1 MKFLSLRTVYRV
13 FPIIKHSKLWDHAL
27 SRPLV
32 LLTWNF
38 KHLFVSSSTI
48 NMPNFIEIGWEIREK
63 SRNADG
69 GKEKKERIKNN
80 KKQNKN
86 RKVFRLCRQTLNKE
100 KTIQQQK
107 GLPTLSADLNERA
120 LAGNSNHKYQFNS
133 KITRLQCMEDGYQM
147 RTGLEAEGGCLR
159 VRTCFFFLL
168 FFFFLTSTKRR
179 DSTFG
184 YVWMGY
190 FLELNL

>member
-13 FPIIKHSKLWDHAL
+13 CPIISIVKLWDHAL

-63 SRNADG
+63 SRDADG
-69 GKEKKERIKNN
+69 GKEKKERIKKIIRNRTKTERSSTLSADLNN

-86 RKVFRLCRQTLNKE
+86 RKVFRLCRQTLIIIRNRTK
-100 KTIQQQK
+100 QK
-107 GLPTLSADLNERA
+107 GLPTFSADLNKNRTKTERSSDFV
-120 LAGNSNHKYQFNS
+120 G
-133 KITRLQCMEDGYQM
+133 RP
-147 RTGLEAEGGCLR
+147 
-159 VRTCFFFLL
+159 
-168 FFFFLTSTKRR
+168 
-179 DSTFG
+179 
-184 YVWMGY
+184 
-190 FLELNL
+190 